1 MTKLSISQTGYP
13 KKVIIGKDTVCAVTI
28 AQLDTINS
36 TYVDLDECRELTDSL
51 KSEIKNQDTRSK
63 KQTEALDN
71 AEHQVD
77 NLTYINEELTSTV
90 KNNEE
95 IIKLKDKKITWLKVQ
110 RVVLVTVT
118 VVVTAYAAIKSIIP

>member
-13 KKVIIGKDTVCAVTI
+13 KKVIIGKDTVCAVTV
-28 AQLDTINS
+28 AQLDSINS

-51 KSEIKNQDTRSK
+51 NSQIKNQDKRAV
-63 KQTEALDN
+63 KQADALAN

-77 NLTYINEELTSTV
+77 NLTYINEELTNTV
-90 KNNEE
+90 DRNEKM
-95 IIKLKDKKITWLKVQ
+95 IKLKDNRIKWLKVQ
-110 RVVLVTVT
+110 RVVLATVA